1 MSKSDIKNKDR
12 LIDPRDLIAGT
23 LKLGGSRSHGYGLD
37 AMRLWA
43 ISQDGDRDCYLE
55 REDLEKSSQ
64 DIKMLRGLIKILLG
78 NLHKYDA
85 TSSSAQKFDFEKLTF
100 VDKIMACKLLKFVVQ
115 VTEAYEKFELKKVH
129 DLTVKFLAEDF
140 SEYYL
145 PISRERLM
153 MREGSPEHVSSQMIY
168 SKVLL
173 VIL

>member
-1 MSKSDIKNKDR
+1 
-12 LIDPRDLIAGT
+12 
-23 LKLGGSRSHGYGLD
+23 
-37 AMRLWA
+37 
-43 ISQDGDRDCYLE
+43 
-55 REDLEKSSQ
+55 
-64 DIKMLRGLIKILLG
+64 MLRGLIKILLG